1 MLWNQFDQE
10 TVAIGWTF
18 YGPVLFFVVLITLG
32 VPIWAAIG
40 AAAVTMLAVSE
51 VLPLSLLGE
60 SLFDGI
66 DHFALTAVPLF
77 ILTGDVLVRTGLS
90 RRFLD
95 VAEALTCWA
104 KGGFG
109 SATVLVCGMFSAISG
124 SDAAGA
130 AAVGRMTIARLVE
143 SGYPRPY
150 ACALVAA
157 GACTGILIPP
167 SIAYIVIG
175 LVLGISASTLFQ
187 AALIPGVLILL
198 SILVFS
204 LLQWLVMPVSAM
216 YGYQQAGFPWS
227 RTQAV
232 GAMIVLGLNFVWSAR
247 DRLKEV
253 YRKAV
258 HGDPTVDDSNEPLSY
273 RTAFWGTLVSLA
285 VLVGFPIAYG
295 VSWWPALIYF
305 VIGTLFVIAYAHNR
319 AETGL
324 PIVWGYPIEEQNLVL
339 PNFLGSQPLIG
350 TGRLRSF
357 TLLSMLNF
365 YQRGTWY
372 AINST
377 GQESCIVGET
387 VGLGARRTTKL
398 LFVAMVIGL
407 VSAFWMYLACYNT
420 YGGNIMETVGGTAG
434 GQRVQIAMN
443 VFQRVSRWVDQPA
456 GPNAEMIGATLTGAF
471 ITAALIVIRRY
482 FFRFPL
488 HPVGFFFACCHN
500 NYMWFPALV
509 ILTARAIVTRIGGA
523 RLYRR
528 LAPAFYALT
537 LGHFFSIGVWS
548 FVGLFAGDQ
557 VQRYRVWFL

>member
-18 YGPVLFFVVLITLG
+18 YGPVLFFVVLIALG

-104 KGGFG
+104 RGGFG

-187 AALIPGVLILL
+187 AALIPGILILV
-198 SILVFS
+198 SILVTNTLVNRRHAYEGGGLITFS
-204 LLQWLVMPVSAM
+204 EWGANLL
-216 YGYQQAGFPWS
+216 
-227 RTQAV
+227 
-232 GAMIVLGLNFVWSAR
+232 GALGRGWYAFMVPG
-247 DRLKEV
+247 V
-253 YRKAV
+253 I
-258 HGDPTVDDSNEPLSY
+258 
-273 RTAFWGTLVSLA
+273 FWGIFSGQLTPTEAGATA
-285 VLVGFPIAYG
+285 VVVTIFIG
-295 VSWWPALIYF
+295 F
-305 VIGTLFVIAYAHNR
+305 VIGTLRLSDFPAMMVSSAKVNGVILPIIAFSLPLAQTMAALGVPQGFVAAVTSLTDDPTLLILLMIAILIAAGCVMETTPNIVILAPLLKPLADEIGMNEIQFCIMMITALGVGFITPPLGLNLFVVAGLTGESILKIAARATPFVLCMLIVVLMIAYWPALS
-319 AETGL
+319 T
-324 PIVWGYPIEEQNLVL
+324 
-339 PNFLGSQPLIG
+339 
-350 TGRLRSF
+350 
-357 TLLSMLNF
+357 TLLPDI
-365 YQRGTWY
+365 Y
-372 AINST
+372 
-377 GQESCIVGET
+377 
-387 VGLGARRTTKL
+387 K
-398 LFVAMVIGL
+398 
-407 VSAFWMYLACYNT
+407 
-420 YGGNIMETVGGTAG
+420 
-434 GQRVQIAMN
+434 
-443 VFQRVSRWVDQPA
+443 
-456 GPNAEMIGATLTGAF
+456 
-471 ITAALIVIRRY
+471 
-482 FFRFPL
+482 
-488 HPVGFFFACCHN
+488 
-500 NYMWFPALV
+500 
-509 ILTARAIVTRIGGA
+509 
-523 RLYRR
+523 
-528 LAPAFYALT
+528 
-537 LGHFFSIGVWS
+537 
-548 FVGLFAGDQ
+548 
-557 VQRYRVWFL
+557 